1 MPRSKSSPTKDWAA
15 AFGAALKSKER
26 LPSGEGWKTSHGLR
40 KEWNVGRV
48 KFYDT
53 LRLMRQAGRIE
64 HFSGQVLIG
73 DKLSRCEWYRL
84 R

>member
-15 AFGAALKSKER
+15 AFGAALRNKEQR
-26 LPSGEGWKTSHGLR
+26 PPGEGWKTSHELR
-40 KEWNVGRV
+40 AQMQVGRC

-53 LRLMRQAGRIE
+53 LRAMKLAGSVE
-64 HFSGQVLIG
+64 HFLGTTTTSG
-73 DKLSRCEWYRL
+73 KLVRCDWYRL